1 MRFSSLLLSAILLPA
16 LGAAELEY
24 RFLPEKGGWHV
35 SANTPYDIPEEY
47 WYEISPEGN
56 SVLLRAERNNQTALT
71 LENTVAIPG
80 NYTLSGELR
89 SLSGPGARFKVTFG
103 GDNPDYRVWR
113 GPDTQGT
120 PEAREAQKHAMWIE
134 RQSRELAADNSNSQW
149 RKFQLTFPVPDAGN
163 CPNCGRNRRFD
174 RIFMTF
180 LLISDDE
187 QAMTRNMELEL
198 RNLKLTGPGEISQ
211 PPPTPKK
218 AAGQK
223 TPVKRAETAEPE
235 NPGNLFDARPML
247 KSGSMRNPPFSP
259 AGRLTPEQL
268 TRLNPDF
275 SIRPIFRYPSEQERR
290 YSRYLRFPPAASSR
304 GPFAAATIY
313 DGKFYGICRNGK
325 QSELCEYDPASG
337 KWRTLWRNT
346 APESIDNYPYGNGNV
361 PLLHTGAVIWSGYGG
376 IPANGGAPAPL
387 PDFFRRPG
395 TYALLGRQFYAAG
408 PGPGQLLKFKPNGSP
423 DQPLVLDRQNL
434 PPGRLEGI
442 WSYPD
447 SRTLLVQA
455 GSYLYEIQ
463 PATGAVRR
471 KLQFHGIP
479 RIIDT
484 PLGHILTP
492 RQDYPAL
499 LAVDGGPGQPFLVI
513 AGPPNFI
520 PGMRVLPGAAD
531 RNLPP
536 KLKPLGLKGQYL
548 LLRDECHRLLLINL
562 VRPERSLMLRGIGF
576 GRFHLSP
583 DGNTLWLEGE
593 DALYEIAPRG
603 GWGSRPDSQEGITVE
618 DLRLEQQGAARLDP
632 AQALQQSF
640 ATDADLFRMRP
651 IRQGERQVLE
661 FTAAKVPFEC
671 RVSLQFN
678 PELTAGKSLRLI
690 FKPDDLARQLP
701 ALRVGEGANSGISP
715 LAADGTVTLRS
726 GSGLVE
732 LILEKSDQPVTF
744 TIDTVLISKG
754 KEFLR

>member
-1 MRFSSLLLSAILLPA
+1 MRFSPLLLSAVLLPV

-35 SANTPYDIPEEY
+35 SANTPNGIPREY
-47 WYEISPEGN
+47 WYEIFPEGN
-56 SVLLRAERNNQTALT
+56 SVLLRAERNNQTALI
-71 LENTVAIPG
+71 LENTVTMPG
-80 NYTLSGELR
+80 SYTLTGELR
-89 SLSGPGARFKVTFG
+89 TLTGQEQLAIPISGNDSEGTRRLHASRGKSQPASDRHFTSWSERPVRKLPGSSRTGEWESFQFSFEVPASCMEC
-103 GDNPDYRVWR
+103 
-113 GPDTQGT
+113 GT
-120 PEAREAQKHAMWIE
+120 PVRY
-134 RQSRELAADNSNSQW
+134 D
-149 RKFQLTFPVPDAGN
+149 QLKL
-163 CPNCGRNRRFD
+163 RFLPYID
-174 RIFMTF
+174 HDSK
-180 LLISDDE
+180 L
-187 QAMTRNMELEL
+187 TRPMELEL
-198 RNLKLTGPGEISQ
+198 RNLKLTGPGKISQ

-223 TPVKRAETAEPE
+223 TPAKRAETAKPE

-395 TYALLGRQFYAAG
+395 TYALLGRQFHAAG

-447 SRTLLVQA
+447 SRTLLAQA

-492 RQDYPAL
+492 RQDYPVL

-593 DALYEIAPRG
+593 DALYEITPRG

-640 ATDADLFRMRP
+640 ATDADLFRVRP
-651 IRQGERQVLE
+651 VQKGKRQALE
-661 FTAAKVPFEC
+661 FTAEKVPFEC

-678 PELTAGKSLRLI
+678 PELTTGKSLRLI

-744 TIDTVLISKG
+744 TIDTVLVSKG